1 VSISIEKYN
10 SSLMYL
16 SLLHYFQK
24 LLKAINHL
32 KEKVVAGSTLNE
44 EQLKKVD
51 MESEW
56 IAELESVEHNLM

>member
-1 VSISIEKYN
+1 
-10 SSLMYL
+10 MYL
-16 SLLHYFQK
+16 SLLPYFQK